1 MDCADFLTYLFN
13 SGLKYRTIAG
23 YRSMLSSV
31 LLPID
36 NTPVGQHPYIIRLLK
51 GVFNTRPPVT
61 KLLPEWDLTKVL
73 DLLQKSPFEP
83 LKHADLKYVTFK
95 TVFLI
100 AITTFRRCSDLQ
112 ALRIGEDAVKIQN
125 RGVTFIRTGLSKQ
138 DRPGH
143 IGNKIFVPCCKDN
156 RKLDPKRAL
165 YHYLKKT
172 ENIRG
177 GNQCKLFLSI
187 VKPHQPVSRQ
197 TIAKWIV
204 NTIKLAYDKD
214 VKVKAHS
221 TRAIGP
227 SWALFNG
234 ASMCSIL
241 DAADWSTE
249 STFTKFYLRD
259 VDVSVL
265 K

>member
-1 MDCADFLTYLFN
+1 
-13 SGLKYRTIAG
+13 
-23 YRSMLSSV
+23 MLSSV

-36 NTPVGQHPYIIRLLK
+36 NTLVGQHPYIIRLLK

-138 DRPGH
+138 DRPAH
-143 IGNKIFVPCCKDN
+143 IGTK
-156 RKLDPKRAL
+156 
-165 YHYLKKT
+165 YLFLVVKTT
-172 ENIRG
+172 EN
-177 GNQCKLFLSI
+177 
-187 VKPHQPVSRQ
+187 
-197 TIAKWIV
+197 
-204 NTIKLAYDKD
+204 
-214 VKVKAHS
+214 
-221 TRAIGP
+221 
-227 SWALFNG
+227 
-234 ASMCSIL
+234 
-241 DAADWSTE
+241 
-249 STFTKFYLRD
+249 
-259 VDVSVL
+259 
-265 K
+265 